1 MYVEQYSKD
10 ESTYGED
17 AQKALKTIIDV
28 ALSVS
33 KLKELTGRDEPT
45 VIT

>member
-1 MYVEQYSKD
+1 MYIEQYTTDSSKFD
-10 ESTYGED
+10 VD
-17 AQKALKTIIDV
+17 AQDALGPIIDT
-28 ALSVS
+28 ALTIS